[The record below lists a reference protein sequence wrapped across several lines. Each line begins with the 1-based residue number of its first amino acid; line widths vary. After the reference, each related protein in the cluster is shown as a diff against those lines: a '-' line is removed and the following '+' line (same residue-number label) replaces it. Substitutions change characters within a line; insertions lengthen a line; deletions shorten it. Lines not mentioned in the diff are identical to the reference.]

1 MLFSNDPRAG
11 IFADDLVHTF
21 ETTELMPEPTTITL
35 LAPARRVR
43 RRPDEDDNGRRTGGS
58 RPSTAPAKRKA
69 RLATNN

>member
-35 LAPARRVR
+35 LAPAWRVR
-43 RRPDEDDNGRRTGGS
+43 RRPEKTITVAGLAAVARR
-58 RPSTAPAKRKA
+58 RRLPSA
-69 RLATNN
+69 RHD

>member
-35 LAPARRVR
+35 LAPARRSGGGPTKTITVAGLAAVAR
-43 RRPDEDDNGRRTGGS
+43 RRRL
-58 RPSTAPAKRKA
+58 PSA
-69 RLATNN
+69 RHD

>member
-35 LAPARRVR
+35 LAPAWRVR
-43 RRPDEDDNGRRTGGS
+43 RRPENDNGRRTGGS